1 METSILDKYN
11 AGLIPSKTNATT
23 AAIRQVNAQ
32 HSPLTKIKTGYD
44 RELEQT
50 PIDDYEEMYLLDK
63 ENPEE
68 TLKDK
73 SYLKDAWT
81 TFMNSRDQINLMSER
96 AKLAK
101 DINPVLDDIDYEL
114 NFLSDKQK
122 LKNLENTIPTLDEN
136 SEEYKNAISEYFQL
150 QRTLADRQ
158 EQYDSILS
166 KYGEKE
172 GDNIDARIEYLSNS
186 RKSWE
191 EERSKVNEEI
201 NNIYSDLRER
211 SENYTPSSEF
221 RIKEQRAQDKPW
233 YSPDYFLY
241 AGPGLT
247 GSSMATVDGYIADA
261 LATGALWLGRHYA
274 TTGALNAVPGIGAA
288 SNLIGWGGAI
298 AATAISIAG
307 NIYSRHRESLAQVY
321 GAYRSRIE
329 DSLKEQGIDIKQ
341 YAEIGRNQLKQQNPN
356 VDVSKISDDEI
367 IDRVISGEINID
379 DATLANAKR
388 SLKNGLERVY
398 DNNMALSAMDVA
410 QSALVFAPLGKAMGK
425 IITAP
430 IKTALNPLLK
440 TGTKLTEAAASKYN
454 KLIDAYTGFN
464 ARLAY
469 NSPVKNA
476 SLQAAKALGRLGFS
490 ATGEAFEEANQDIF
504 DYDYISGKYDK
515 KSSSVFQSLMGLAD
529 ANYRTAKILSG
540 IDTESELANDPQFWN
555 DVKGGFALGLYMGGP
570 TIAYHSGLKTY
581 KDMTANSFVRDV
593 VADHIGKKDAMIKAM
608 SYSEMANK
616 KLNYQQNVLDV
627 LENYK
632 YNPTRRYH

>member
-1 METSILDKYN
+1 
-11 AGLIPSKTNATT
+11 
-23 AAIRQVNAQ
+23 
-32 HSPLTKIKTGYD
+32 
-44 RELEQT
+44 
-50 PIDDYEEMYLLDK
+50 
-63 ENPEE
+63 
-68 TLKDK
+68 
-73 SYLKDAWT
+73 
-81 TFMNSRDQINLMSER
+81 
-96 AKLAK
+96 
-101 DINPVLDDIDYEL
+101 
-114 NFLSDKQK
+114 
-122 LKNLENTIPTLDEN
+122 
-136 SEEYKNAISEYFQL
+136 
-150 QRTLADRQ
+150 
-158 EQYDSILS
+158 
-166 KYGEKE
+166 
-172 GDNIDARIEYLSNS
+172 
-186 RKSWE
+186 
-191 EERSKVNEEI
+191 
-201 NNIYSDLRER
+201 
-211 SENYTPSSEF
+211 
-221 RIKEQRAQDKPW
+221 
-233 YSPDYFLY
+233 
-241 AGPGLT
+241 
-247 GSSMATVDGYIADA
+247 MATVNGYIADA

-341 YAEIGRNQLKQQNPN
+341 YAEIGRNQLKQQDPN
-356 VDVSKISDDEI
+356 IDVSKISDDEI
-367 IDRVISGEINID
+367 IDRVISGEITIN
-379 DATLANAKR
+379 DATLVNAKR
-388 SLKNGLERVY
+388 SLKDGLERVY

-440 TGTKLTEAAASKYN
+440 TGTKLSEAAASKYN

-490 ATGEAFEEANQDIF
+490 ATGEAFEEANQDVF
-504 DYDYISGKYDK
+504 DYDYISGKYDG
-515 KSSSVFQSLMGLAD
+515 KSSSIFQSLMGLAN

-593 VADHIGKKDAMIKAM
+593 VADHIGKKM
-608 SYSEMANK
+608 
-616 KLNYQQNVLDV
+616 Q
-627 LENYK
+627 
-632 YNPTRRYH
+632 

>member
-32 HSPLTKIKTGYD
+32 HSPLTKIKTGYN

-122 LKNLENTIPTLDEN
+122 LKNLKNTIPTLDEN

-201 NNIYSDLRER
+201 NNIYSNLRNR

-241 AGPGLT
+241 AGPGLI
-247 GSSMATVDGYIADA
+247 GSSMTTVNGYIADA
-261 LATGALWLGRHYA
+261 LAIGALWLGRHYA

-288 SNLIGWGGAI
+288 SNLIGWGSAI
-298 AATAISIAG
+298 AATAASVAG
-307 NIYSRHRESLAQVY
+307 NIYSRYRESLAQVY

-341 YAEIGRNQLKQQNPN
+341 YAEIGRNQLKQQDSNI
-356 VDVSKISDDEI
+356 DVSKISDDEI
-367 IDRVISGEINID
+367 IDRVISGEININ

-388 SLKNGLERVY
+388 SLKDGLERVY

-440 TGTKLTEAAASKYN
+440 TGTKLSEAAASKYN

-504 DYDYISGKYDK
+504 DYDYISGKYDG
-515 KSSSVFQSLMGLAD
+515 KSSSIFQSLMGLAD

-581 KDMTANSFVRDV
+581 KDMTANSFV
-593 VADHIGKKDAMIKAM
+593 KKM
-608 SYSEMANK
+608 
-616 KLNYQQNVLDV
+616 
-627 LENYK
+627 
-632 YNPTRRYH
+632 R

>member
-32 HSPLTKIKTGYD
+32 HSSLTKIKTGYD

-201 NNIYSDLRER
+201 NNIYSNLRDR

-241 AGPGLT
+241 AGPGLI
-247 GSSMATVDGYIADA
+247 GSSMTTVNGYIADA

-288 SNLIGWGGAI
+288 SNLIGWGSAI
-298 AATAISIAG
+298 AATAASVAG

-341 YAEIGRNQLKQQNPN
+341 YAEIGRNQLKQQDPN
-356 VDVSKISDDEI
+356 IDVSKISDDEI
-367 IDRVISGEINID
+367 IDRVISGEITIN
-379 DATLANAKR
+379 DATLVNAKR
-388 SLKNGLERVY
+388 SLKDGLERVY

-440 TGTKLTEAAASKYN
+440 TGTKLSEAAASKYN

-490 ATGEAFEEANQDIF
+490 ATGEAFEEANQDVF
-504 DYDYISGKYDK
+504 DYDYISGKYDG
-515 KSSSVFQSLMGLAD
+515 KSSSIFQSLMGLAD

-555 DVKGGFALGLYMGGP
+555 DVKGGFALGLYMGDLRLL
-570 TIAYHSGLKTY
+570 I
-581 KDMTANSFVRDV
+581 
-593 VADHIGKKDAMIKAM
+593 I
-608 SYSEMANK
+608 
-616 KLNYQQNVLDV
+616 LD
-627 LENYK
+627 
-632 YNPTRRYH
+632 